1 MRKRIIAGNWKM
13 YKTISEAKDF
23 VIEVKDRLP
32 ETDQVDAVICPPSLY
47 LSTLVELT
55 EGTPL
60 EIGAQ
65 TMHDVDEG
73 AFTGEVSPK
82 MLAELNVPFVI
93 LGHSERRQYF
103 NETDEAVN
111 RKVLA
116 AFSKGLTPIVCVG
129 ESLDEREAGKTVET
143 VAVQVQKAF
152 LGVSAEQA
160 REAIVAYEPIWAIG
174 TGKTATAEDANE
186 VCGEIRAE
194 IGKLYDD
201 ETAAA
206 IRIQYGG
213 SVKPGN
219 IGELLSMEHI
229 DGALVGGASLEPE
242 SFLEMIGVAAND

>member
-13 YKTISEAKDF
+13 YKTMDEAKNF
-23 VIEVKDRLP
+23 VEEVKDRLP
-32 ETDQVDAVICPPSLY
+32 ETDRVDAVICPPSLY
-47 LSTLVELT
+47 LSALVEST

-60 EIGAQ
+60 KMGAQ

-73 AFTGEVSPK
+73 AFTGEISPK

-111 RKVLA
+111 RKVVA
-116 AFSKGLTPIVCVG
+116 AFSKGLTPIICVG

-152 LGVSAEQA
+152 EGVDAEQA
-160 REAIVAYEPIWAIG
+160 KDAIIAYEPIWAIG
-174 TGKTATAEDANE
+174 TGKTATAQDAND

-201 ETAAA
+201 ETASA

-219 IGELLSMEHI
+219 IGELLSMEHV
-229 DGALVGGASLEPE
+229 DGALVGGASLEPA

>member
-13 YKTISEAKDF
+13 YKTLGEAKNI
-23 VIEVKDRLP
+23 VAEVKDRLP
-32 ETDQVDAVICPPSLY
+32 ETDKVDAVICPPSLY

-60 EIGAQ
+60 KIGAQ

-82 MLAELNVPFVI
+82 MLADLNVPFVI

-111 RKVLA
+111 RKVVA

-129 ESLDEREAGKTVET
+129 ESLEEREAGKTVET
-143 VAVQVQKAF
+143 VAVQVKKAF
-152 LGVSAEQA
+152 EGINAKQA
-160 REAIVAYEPIWAIG
+160 QEAIIAYEPIWAIG